1 MVLKEFLASI
11 TELTAPV
18 PLVTVFTFISAALA
32 DQSTSENA
40 VLVKTNLNNNVL
52 STILA
57 ESVLI

>member
-40 VLVKTNLNNNVL
+40 VLVKTNLDSNVL